1 LSYRRLADDVDE
13 QLKNKLDRFL
23 YEWAFSQVCQC
34 RIAVLNP
41 TSVSAMVDYF
51 SWGGANV
58 VQCSLPVPVVTAVC
72 ICDKQRGVI
81 HTRAQSV
88 SRPSDCREVRIAQ
101 IASSAACDGRIL
113 LCVSV
118 YTRLDLV
125 AFQRLHIAGLDRH
138 TVGELHAV
146 VICCRV
152 SHSPVVLVI
161 STLETRSQSASSLS
175 RR

>member
-1 LSYRRLADDVDE
+1 MSCCVAYLCQSSLRYVYATNSEASYTH
-13 QLKNKLDRFL
+13 
-23 YEWAFSQVCQC
+23 
-34 RIAVLNP
+34 VL
-41 TSVSAMVDYF
+41 
-51 SWGGANV
+51 
-58 VQCSLPVPVVTAVC
+58 
-72 ICDKQRGVI
+72 
-81 HTRAQSV
+81 

-152 SHSPVVLVI
+152 SLSPVVLVI